1 MYQMFGFTSSEL
13 QDSSGTQVELWKIQ
27 MNPSNYI
34 REEKSKPEAK
44 IQRVGSFG
52 GAKASMV
59 QTNWKEAMCWIERR
73 CQWYLSDFGLKKTP
87 IATEN
92 LGEMPLGYKEE

>member
-1 MYQMFGFTSSEL
+1 
-13 QDSSGTQVELWKIQ
+13 
-27 MNPSNYI
+27 MNP

-52 GAKASMV
+52 EAKASMV
-59 QTNWKEAMCWIERR
+59 QTNWKEACVGSREDVSDT
-73 CQWYLSDFGLKKTP
+73 CQTLGQKKTP